1 LRRSLPYLIA
11 VVAIAVALALR
22 AAFDQW
28 LGARTPYITVFGA
41 IIVAA
46 WYGGPRP
53 ALFAAVAGWVCSDI
67 LFTEPR
73 GALVYR
79 GPQQVV
85 ELIGYAISSLL
96 IAALGGA
103 MQKARRR
110 SEESEQRFRDFM
122 QNSPNG
128 VFLKDEAGRY
138 LYMNRTGERL
148 AGRTDWLGKTN
159 EELLGSGRLAE
170 EIRDHDRAV
179 LKSNAPQLY
188 DLAFPGPDG
197 VRTLRSVKF
206 PLRDADGRRYVGSI
220 STDVTE
226 QVRSDAA
233 VREAQR
239 TLQKVTDAL
248 PAAVTL
254 CGRDLRYLWIN
265 QFGAQWLRRTPQEVI
280 GKRMGE
286 VMGEEQLAQ
295 IRPYIDRV
303 LAGEHVS
310 YEREVDYPGIGR
322 RWVSVRFAP
331 AGDGSWVAVITDI
344 HERKRME
351 QALREADR
359 RKDQFIATLAHELRN
374 PLAPIRSAVEILARP
389 DAAESDLAWSRGVIE
404 RQVAHMSRLVD
415 DLLDMARISSGKLSL
430 RRERVTIAAVAEAA
444 LETSRPAI
452 DAAGH
457 RLVTRMPAADA
468 VLDADPT
475 RLAQVLSN
483 LLNNAAKYTA
493 PGGVIELHA
502 DEVGGEAVIAVLD
515 NGTGF
520 PPELAEQL
528 FEPFAQWAPAEQSA
542 AGLGIGLSLVRG
554 IVDLHGGMISA
565 SSEGPGK
572 GSRFEVRLPL
582 AASAAA
588 AAEAPGA
595 PEAAP
600 VAPRGVRVM
609 IADDNRDA
617 ADSLCRVLAFYGHEA
632 RAAYDGGSAIEMCE
646 SFRPQVAVL
655 DIGMPVHNGYEVARH
670 LRACR
675 GRDLRLIA
683 LTGWGADDDVQR
695 ARDAGFDAHLT
706 KPVDPGTL
714 NEMICRA

>member
-1 LRRSLPYLIA
+1 LSRRSLPYFIA
-11 VVAIAVALALR
+11 LLAVAAALALR
-22 AAFDQW
+22 AAFDPW
-28 LGARTPYITVFGA
+28 LADRVPYITVFGA

-46 WYGGPRP
+46 WYGGPGP
-53 ALFAAVAGWVCSDI
+53 ALVAAAAGWIGSDVW
-67 LFTEPR
+67 FTEPH
-73 GALVYR
+73 GVLVYR
-79 GPQQVV
+79 GPEQVV
-85 ELIGYAISSLL
+85 ELIGYSISSVL

-103 MQKARRR
+103 MHRARQR
-110 SEESEQRFRDFM
+110 SEGSEQRFRDFM

-128 VFLKDEAGRY
+128 VFLKDEEGRY
-138 LYMNRTGERL
+138 VFMNRTGERL
-148 AGRTDWLGKTN
+148 AARTDWLGKTDA
-159 EELLGSGRLAE
+159 ELLGGRVAG

-179 LKSNAPQLY
+179 LESDVPQLY
-188 DLAFPGPDG
+188 DLAFPAPDG
-197 VRTLRSVKF
+197 MRTLHSVKF
-206 PLRDADGRRYVGSI
+206 PLRDAAGRRYVGSI
-220 STDVTE
+220 TTDVTE
-226 QVRSDAA
+226 QLRSDAA
-233 VREAQR
+233 LREAQQK
-239 TLQKVTDAL
+239 LQTVADAM

-254 CGRDLRYLWIN
+254 CSRDLRYLWIN

-280 GKRMGE
+280 GKRMEE
-286 VMGEEQLAQ
+286 VMGQEQLAQ

-303 LAGEHVS
+303 LAGEHLS

-322 RWVSVRFAP
+322 RWASVRFAP
-331 AGDGSWVAVITDI
+331 AGDASWVAVITDI

-374 PLAPIRSAVEILARP
+374 PLAPIRSAVEILARA
-389 DAAESDLAWSRGVIE
+389 DASDADRAWSRGVIE
-404 RQVAHMSRLVD
+404 RQVAHMSRLVE

-430 RRERVTIAAVAEAA
+430 RRERVTIAAVAQAA

-452 DAAGH
+452 DASGH
-457 RLVTRMPAADA
+457 RLVTRMPAGDA

-493 PGGVIELHA
+493 PGGSIELHA
-502 DEVGGEAVIAVLD
+502 DEVDGEAVLAVLD
-515 NGTGF
+515 DGMGF

-554 IVDLHGGMISA
+554 IVDLHGGTISA

-572 GSRFEVRLPL
+572 GSRFELRLPL
-582 AASAAA
+582 AA
-588 AAEAPGA
+588 AETAAPGA
-595 PEAAP
+595 PAAEP
-600 VAPRGVRVM
+600 VAPRGMRVM

-655 DIGMPVHNGYEVARH
+655 DIGMPVHNGYDVARR
-670 LRACR
+670 LRARR

-683 LTGWGADDDVQR
+683 LTGWGADDDVRR